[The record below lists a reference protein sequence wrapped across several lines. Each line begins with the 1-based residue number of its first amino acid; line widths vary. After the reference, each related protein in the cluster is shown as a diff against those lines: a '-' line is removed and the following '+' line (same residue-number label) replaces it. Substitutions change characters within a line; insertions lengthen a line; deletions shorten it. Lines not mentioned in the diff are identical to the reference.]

1 MEVVMLPAWPE
12 PGHHSTQLGAVAAV
26 EPRRKIATPSG
37 PRTVLASAE
46 PPSNL
51 SSAPV
56 DPDHPPPAESSAQ
69 TVDPTAA
76 QVATAPRTDTPPS
89 TPNAAEALWEGDVL
103 TKLANLKRYPAAARR
118 AGLHD
123 TVLVRFV
130 VDRTG
135 QVLSAGVAGSR
146 GFAQLD
152 GEALALIHR
161 ASPLPPP
168 PAEVSGDEIQLVAPI
183 QFILHHAP

>member
-37 PRTVLASAE
+37 PPTVLASAA

-51 SSAPV
+51 SSAPA

-76 QVATAPRTDTPPS
+76 QVATAPRADTPPS

-103 TKLANLKRYPAAARR
+103 AKLANLKRYPAAARR

-135 QVLSAGVAGSR
+135 EVLSAGVAESR

-152 GEALALIHR
+152 GEALALIRR

-168 PAEVSGDEIQLVAPI
+168 PAEVSGEEIQLVAPI